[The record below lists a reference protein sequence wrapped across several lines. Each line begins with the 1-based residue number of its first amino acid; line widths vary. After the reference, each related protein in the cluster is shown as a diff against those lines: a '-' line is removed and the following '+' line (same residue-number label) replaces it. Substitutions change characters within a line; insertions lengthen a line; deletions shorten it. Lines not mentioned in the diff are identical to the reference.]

1 MPRKRAESKSLGERI
16 LEMRKKRKLEL
27 PQLAEQTGLDPE
39 VLEQIEKGKLAP
51 PVGTLIQ
58 ISKALALDSGALLA
72 EDKKKERQKT
82 YRKRTKS
89 YSYKTLNPGSWDKH
103 LWAYMVTL
111 EPKKKHEMVELSFYF
126 TSDERDE
133 TSPIHIALF
142 RADTGDWTETY
153 PFEIPFGDAVLNDLR
168 WYLEEYA
175 QWPSGT
181 DYERAGRV
189 EARLE
194 PPETEP
200 PPRKEPHDIAV
211 LRRARRLRLLAIAS
225 ALLVVLGFIVAG
237 ASFFDGGSVKQESLI
252 FFTVQPRDLPIAV
265 KERGTLGSQNNVE
278 VICEVDDIHG
288 DGIYGRSR
296 KDFCSGSRVA

>member
-27 PQLAEQTGLDPE
+27 PELAEQTGLDPE

-111 EPKKKHEMVELSFYF
+111 EPKKKHEMVEFKHDGEEF
-126 TSDERDE
+126 V
-133 TSPIHIALF
+133 H
-142 RADTGDWTETY
+142 
-153 PFEIPFGDAVLNDLR
+153 VL
-168 WYLEEYA
+168 E
-175 QWPSGT
+175 
-181 DYERAGRV
+181 GRV
-189 EARLE
+189 EVQVG
-194 PPETEP
+194 
-200 PPRKEPHDIAV
+200 KEPNV
-211 LRRARRLRLLAIAS
+211 LKKGDSCHFNSSIPHQLRNLS
-225 ALLVVLGFIVAG
+225 TKKSKLLVVVY
-237 ASFFDGGSVKQESLI
+237 
-252 FFTVQPRDLPIAV
+252 TP
-265 KERGTLGSQNNVE
+265 
-278 VICEVDDIHG
+278 
-288 DGIYGRSR
+288 
-296 KDFCSGSRVA
+296 